1 MLVQAFGRIQPKSKL
16 FQSHVSEGVE
26 QSPIH
31 RDINVKTTTYC
42 IDSVGARR
50 LNTGAILISTKSD
63 VAFLY
68 TPSLSALVKLPISC
82 TRIASFI
89 NTPKS

>member
-1 MLVQAFGRIQPKSKL
+1 M
-16 FQSHVSEGVE
+16 
-26 QSPIH
+26 
-31 RDINVKTTTYC
+31 KTTTYY

-63 VAFLY
+63 VTFLY
-68 TPSLSALVKLPISC
+68 TPLLSALVKLLVSC
-82 TRIASFI
+82 TRIVPLI